1 MTFRRPRRPDATIE
15 LTPLIDVVFLLLI
28 FFMVTST
35 AVRETVLSVLLPEAH
50 GESMRSTD
58 KVLEI
63 VVSDTN
69 EVWIDGEALS
79 VVSYS
84 SIQRHLRETN
94 QSTSDIHVLIRGD
107 GKADHATVVLVLD
120 ALGGMGMNNVRILA
134 TDPD

>member
-58 KVLEI
+58 TVLEI
-63 VVSDTN
+63 VVSDAN
-69 EVWIDGEALS
+69 EVWIDGESLT

-84 SIQRHLRETN
+84 SIQTHLRENELSSADT
-94 QSTSDIHVLIRGD
+94 HVLIRGD
-107 GKADHATVVLVLD
+107 GEADHATVVLVLD
-120 ALGGMGMNNVRILA
+120 ALGGLGMSNVRILA
-134 TDPD
+134 TEPD

>member
-35 AVRETVLSVLLPEAH
+35 AVRETVLSVILPEAH
-50 GESMRSTD
+50 GESMRSSDT
-58 KVLEI
+58 VLEI
-63 VVSDTN
+63 VVSDKN
-69 EVWIDGEALS
+69 EVWIDGKLLS

-84 SIQRHLRETN
+84 SIQSHLRESESSNVDT
-94 QSTSDIHVLIRGD
+94 HVLIRGD
-107 GKADHATVVLVLD
+107 GDADHGTVVLVLD

-134 TDPD
+134 TEPD

>member
-1 MTFRRPRRPDATIE
+1 
-15 LTPLIDVVFLLLI
+15 
-28 FFMVTST
+28 MVTST

-58 KVLEI
+58 TVLEI
-63 VVSDTN
+63 IVSDSN
-69 EVWIDGEALS
+69 EVWIDGKPLAE
-79 VVSYS
+79 VTYI
-84 SIQRHLRETN
+84 SIQNYLREIESN
-94 QSTSDIHVLIRGD
+94 EADLHVLIRGD